1 MPSVGNRGPGGRQK
15 NIIFLTPP
23 PPLQARVP
31 RVPDVPGLTAPA
43 APPALSGLRG
53 LTALAGLRGLGR
65 LRLLWRV
72 ACLGLISRPV

>member
-1 MPSVGNRGPGGRQK
+1 MPSVGIRGPGGPPE
-15 NIIFLTPP
+15 NIIFWP
-23 PPLQARVP
+23 PPLQIQARP
-31 RVPDVPGLTAPA
+31 PDLSGLGGLTAPA

-72 ACLGLISRPV
+72 ACLGLMSRPV